1 MLSASLDLACPDER
15 MKKLM
20 HRLNNRLVTNDIHQ
34 PRQAYGC
41 LRHYRPIAARRTH
54 IHLWRMSQL
63 LKFFCDWKGLAR
75 PSPHRDS
82 QLFEFFLPL
91 LSEYQLAQGKWDRLP
106 QTIFALTTG
115 T

>member
-1 MLSASLDLACPDER
+1 
-15 MKKLM
+15 
-20 HRLNNRLVTNDIHQ
+20 
-34 PRQAYGC
+34 
-41 LRHYRPIAARRTH
+41 
-54 IHLWRMSQL
+54 MSQL